1 MVVTLTTGIY
11 KGYRRKAMQIE
22 QKYELLRSSFY
33 LFRRAL
39 ARHG

>member
-11 KGYRRKAMQIE
+11 KGYRRKAMQFK
-22 QKYELLRSSFY
+22 QKYELRSSSFY